1 MILRRSLGLKGDF
14 QITNWLLDHK
24 SGLHWQKMSKN
35 HLENSHSAL
44 AEDSAAVAWVI
55 NHSVFIKRSSEKLLG
70 SRGEFHITNWLPDHK
85 SGLNWLKNVEHH
97 LKMFT

>member
-1 MILRRSLGLKGDF
+1 MLLGLKGDF

-44 AEDSAAVAWVI
+44 AEDSTAVTWVI
-55 NHSVFIKRSSEKLLG
+55 NHSAFIKRSLEKLLG
-70 SRGEFHITNWLPDHK
+70 SRGEFHMYHK
-85 SGLNWLKNVEHH
+85 VPPRPQQPPELAEKCRTSP
-97 LKMFT
+97 